1 MLRFHALASVCLAAL
16 CICCADDASAQ
27 TALPSVTVDAPV
39 VRQKPKTERSARPVR
54 EARRRV
60 SPAARPNASP
70 ADLSPAAAVANSA
83 TVERGNGPV
92 DGYRA
97 TRTTSGTKTDTLL
110 KDIPQE
116 IVVVPR
122 QVLEDRSATTV
133 AGALDVVGGV
143 TRGNNFGGLNNYEF
157 NIRGFP
163 TRNAAKNG
171 ISAVRRYEP
180 DDAANVE
187 RVEVMMGPSGA
198 LYGRSDPS
206 GFYNVITKQPLDWNF
221 VTLTGTAG
229 SYGMRRTTID
239 ANQVLS
245 QDKTWLARVNAAF
258 DQRDSFRDF
267 NDSQRVFVAPVV
279 SYSPSADWRVT
290 FEAEYMKD
298 DRPFDRGLVAVN
310 KNVGALPIS
319 RFLGEPNDGPIRN
332 QYALATA
339 RIEHDINKDWLV
351 RFATQYKEGSL
362 YGWAAEPV
370 SVNAAGTLTRRNIFR
385 DFNWASSNTQFETV
399 GHFGIGGIKNT
410 LLAGVEYEHYTDRE
424 DFRRSDVTANSYSIN
439 VFNPVYGQAKP
450 AANIKSL
457 FTDRVDTLGLYSSL
471 QTEWTSQL
479 KTLVGVR
486 YDNYDQD
493 ARQLITGQRITQN
506 PDPVIPKAG
515 VTYEIVPNV
524 TLFADVAKSFRP
536 NLDADTGFTGTATGQ
551 AFAPETGIGYEAGAK
566 WDLLGNRLSVT
577 AAAFKIVKNNV
588 LTADPAN
595 PGFSTTA
602 GQVTS
607 TGFDINVV
615 GNVTR
620 ELRLIG
626 GYAYTD
632 ARITKDVTLPVGAR
646 FPNVPLNSGSMM
658 AVYEWQSGMLAG
670 LGLGGGV
677 SASDSRAGD
686 ATGSTFT
693 VPGYVKFDALA
704 YYTINKTTKVSLNVY
719 NIANTVYYDQVRS
732 TTNIYPG
739 QPRTVWLT
747 MKSTF

>member
-1 MLRFHALASVCLAAL
+1 M
-16 CICCADDASAQ
+16 
-27 TALPSVTVDAPV
+27 TVDAPV
-39 VRQKPKTERSARPVR
+39 ARQKLQSQRSAQSTRATQRRTARAPRQNAPSAAPNPTVSDVR
-54 EARRRV
+54 
-60 SPAARPNASP
+60 PAA
-70 ADLSPAAAVANSA
+70 
-83 TVERGNGPV
+83 VERGNGPV

-97 TRTTSGTKTDTLL
+97 TRTTSGTKTDTPL

-122 QVLEDRSATTV
+122 QVLDDRNATTA

-206 GFYNVITKQPLDWNF
+206 GFYNVIIKQPLDRNF
-221 VTLTGTAG
+221 TTLTGTVG
-229 SYGMRRTTID
+229 SYGMRRATID
-239 ANQVLS
+239 SNQALS
-245 QDKTWLARVNAAF
+245 DDKTWLGRINAAF

-267 NDSQRVFVAPVV
+267 NDSKRVFVAPVV

-290 FEAEYMKD
+290 FEGEYLKD

-319 RFLGEPNDGPIRN
+319 RFLGEPNDGALRN
-332 QYALATA
+332 QYALGSF
-339 RIEHDINKDWLV
+339 RVEHDINKDWLV

-362 YGWAAEPV
+362 YGWTAEPV
-370 SVNAAGTLTRRNIFR
+370 SVNAAGVLTRRNTFR
-385 DFNWASSNTQFETV
+385 DYSWASSNSQLETV
-399 GHFGIGGIKNT
+399 GHFGIGGFKNT
-410 LLAGVEYEHYTDRE
+410 LLAGIEYEHYTDLE
-424 DFRRSDVTANSYSIN
+424 DFRRSDTAAFPYSIN

-450 AANIKSL
+450 PATVKSL
-457 FTDRVDTLGLYSSL
+457 FKDRVDTLGLYSSL

-506 PDPVIPKAG
+506 PSPVIPKAG
-515 VTYEIVPNV
+515 VTYEIVPNF

-536 NLDADTGFTGTATGQ
+536 NLDSDTGFVGTASGQ
-551 AFAPETGIGYEAGAK
+551 AFAPETGIGYEAGVK
-566 WDLLGNRLSVT
+566 LDLLDNRFSVT
-577 AAAFKIVKNNV
+577 AAGFKIVKDNV

-595 PGFSTTA
+595 PGFNTTA

-632 ARITKDVTLPVGAR
+632 ARITRDVTLPVGAR

-658 AVYEWQSGMLAG
+658 AVYEWQSGPLAG

-677 SASDSRAGD
+677 SAAGSRAGD
-686 ATGSTFT
+686 ATGTFT

-704 YYTINKTTKVSLNVY
+704 YYTLNKTTKISLNVY

-732 TTNIYPG
+732 ATNVYPG

-747 MKSTF
+747 VKSTF

>member
-1 MLRFHALASVCLAAL
+1 MTRATQRRGAR
-16 CICCADDASAQ
+16 AQ
-27 TALPSVTVDAPV
+27 
-39 VRQKPKTERSARPVR
+39 
-54 EARRRV
+54 
-60 SPAARPNASP
+60 RPNAPP
-70 ADLSPAAAVANSA
+70 AAPNPAAANIRPAVA
-83 TVERGNGPV
+83 ERGNGPV

-122 QVLEDRSATTV
+122 QVLDDRNATTV

-206 GFYNVITKQPLDWNF
+206 GFYNVITKQPFDRNF
-221 VTLTGTAG
+221 VTLMGTVG

-245 QDKTWLARVNAAF
+245 DDKTWLGRINAAF

-267 NDSQRVFVAPVV
+267 IDSKRVFVAPVV

-290 FEAEYMKD
+290 FEGEYLKD

-310 KNVGALPIS
+310 KNVGSLPIS

-332 QYALATA
+332 QYVLGSF
-339 RIEHDINKDWLV
+339 RVEHDINKDWLV

-362 YGWAAEPV
+362 YGWTAEPV
-370 SVNAAGTLTRRNIFR
+370 SVNAAGILTRRNTFR
-385 DFNWASSNTQFETV
+385 DYNWASSNSQLETV

-410 LLAGVEYEHYTDRE
+410 LLAGIEYEHYTDLE
-424 DFRRSDVTANSYSIN
+424 DFRRSNNTINPYSIN
-439 VFNPVYGQAKP
+439 VYNPVYGQAKP
-450 AANIKSL
+450 PATVLSL
-457 FTDRVDTLGLYSSL
+457 FKDRVDTLGLYGSL

-493 ARQLITGQRITQN
+493 ARQLITGQRITQD

-515 VTYEIVPNV
+515 VTYEIVPNF

-536 NLDADTGFTGTATGQ
+536 NLDSDTGFAGTATGQ

-566 WDLLGNRLSVT
+566 WDLLGNKLSVT
-577 AAAFKIVKNNV
+577 AAAFKIVKDNV

-595 PGFSTTA
+595 PGFSATA

-615 GNVTR
+615 GNITR

-632 ARITKDVTLPVGAR
+632 ARITQDVTLPVGAR

-677 SASDSRAGD
+677 SAADSRAGD
-686 ATGSTFT
+686 ATGGSFT

-704 YYTINKTTKVSLNVY
+704 YYTLNKTTKISLNVY

-732 TTNIYPG
+732 ATNVYPG

>member
-1 MLRFHALASVCLAAL
+1 MQRSATMASVCFAAV
-16 CICCADDASAQ
+16 CTCCADDAAAQ
-27 TALPSVTVDAPV
+27 TVLPSVTVDAPV
-39 VRQKPKTERSARPVR
+39 VRQRAQPKRAVRPVR
-54 EARRRV
+54 EAQRRSSR
-60 SPAARPNASP
+60 ARRPNASP
-70 ADLSPAAAVANSA
+70 EEPNPAASDARPAIA
-83 TVERGNGPV
+83 ERGNGPV

-97 TRTTSGTKTDTLL
+97 TRTTSGTKTDALL

-122 QVLEDRSATTV
+122 QVLEDRNATTV

-206 GFYNVITKQPLDWNF
+206 GFYNVITKQPLDRNV
-221 VTLTGTAG
+221 VTATGTVG
-229 SYGMRRTTID
+229 SYGVRRATID

-245 QDKTWLARVNAAF
+245 QDKAWLGRVNVAV

-267 NDSQRVFVAPVV
+267 NHSERVFVAPVI
-279 SYSPSADWRVT
+279 SYTPSADWRVT
-290 FEAEYMKD
+290 FEAEYLKD
-298 DRPFDRGLVAVN
+298 DRPFDRGLVAIN
-310 KNVGALPIS
+310 KNVGSLPIS

-339 RIEHDINKDWLV
+339 RVEHDINKDWLV

-362 YGWAAEPV
+362 YGWTAEPV
-370 SVNAAGTLTRRNIFR
+370 SVNAAGTLTRRNTFR
-385 DFNWASSNTQFETV
+385 DYNWASSNSQFETV
-399 GHFGIGGIKNT
+399 GHFGIGGLKNT
-410 LLAGVEYEHYTDRE
+410 LLAGVEYEHYTARE
-424 DFRRSDVTANSYSIN
+424 DYRRSDNTTSPYSIN
-439 VFNPVYGQAKP
+439 AFNPVYGQVKAP
-450 AANIKSL
+450 VSIYSL
-457 FTDRVDTLGLYSSL
+457 FTDRVDTYGLYGSL
-471 QTEWTSQL
+471 QTEWTPQI
-479 KTLVGVR
+479 KTLVGLR
-486 YDNYDQD
+486 YDNYNQD

-515 VTYEIVPNV
+515 VTYEIIPNF

-536 NLDADTGFTGTATGQ
+536 NLDSDTGFTGTSTGQ

-566 WDLLGNRLSVT
+566 WELLNNTLSVT
-577 AAAFKIVKNNV
+577 AAAFKIVKENV

-595 PGFSTTA
+595 PGFNTTA

-607 TGFDINVV
+607 TGFDVNVV
-615 GNVTR
+615 GNLTR
-620 ELRLIG
+620 ELRVIG

-632 ARITKDVTLPVGAR
+632 ARVTKDITIPAGAR

-658 AVYEWQSGMLAG
+658 AVYEWRSGPFSG

-677 SASDSRAGD
+677 SVVGSRAGD
-686 ATGSTFT
+686 TTGGTFT
-693 VPGYVKFDALA
+693 VPGYTKFDALA
-704 YYTINKTTKVSLNVY
+704 YYSINSTTKISLNIY
-719 NIANTVYYDQVRS
+719 NITNRVYYEQVRS
-732 TTNIYPG
+732 ATNIYPG
-739 QPRTVWLT
+739 QPRSVWLT
-747 MKSTF
+747 LKSTF